1 MLKTENFKKVEI
13 ESQEQLRNWLRLNYS
28 QEEGIWLVTFK
39 KSEKKKYVSRD
50 EVLDELI
57 CFGWIDG
64 IRRKLDNTRTMQLIS
79 PRRVQHWA
87 KTYKDR
93 AGKLIKENKMHQS
106 GLDSI
111 KKGKESGLW
120 NFMDD
125 VDNLEIPDDLKT
137 ALNKLEGA
145 FDFFDNINNSS
156 KRFVLR
162 WIKLSKTE
170 KTRNIRIEKIAK
182 LSSIGEKLPGS

>member
-1 MLKTENFKKVEI
+1 MIKTEDFDKVEI
-13 ESQEQLRNWLRLNYS
+13 QSVKELRQWLHQNHGQEDAV
-28 QEEGIWLVTFK
+28 WLVTYK
-39 KSEKKKYVSRD
+39 KSEKDKYVSRE

-64 IRRKLDNTRTMQLIS
+64 IRRKLNNSKTMQLIS

-87 KTYKDR
+87 KSYKER
-93 AGKLIKENKMHQS
+93 ANRLIEENKMHQS

-111 KKGKESGLW
+111 RKGKESGLW

-125 VDNLEIPDDLKT
+125 VDNLIIPEDLKIELKK
-137 ALNKLEGA
+137 AKGA
-145 FDFFDNINNSS
+145 FDFFNNISDSS

-162 WIKLSKTE
+162 WIKLAKTQ
-170 KTRNIRIEKIAK
+170 KTRSNRIHKIAK
-182 LSSIGEKLPGS
+182 LSSNGEKLPGS

>member
-13 ESQEQLRNWLRLNYS
+13 ISQEQLRNWLINNYS
-28 QEEGIWLVTFK
+28 QKEGVWLVTFK
-39 KSEKKKYVSRD
+39 KSEKEKYVSRD

-79 PRRVQHWA
+79 PRRVQQWA

-93 AGKLIKENKMHQS
+93 AAKLIEENKMHQS

-111 KKGKESGLW
+111 KEGKESGLW

-125 VDNLEIPDDLKT
+125 VDNLIIPKDLDI

-145 FDFFDNINNSS
+145 FDFFNNINDSS

-162 WIKLSKTE
+162 WLKLAKTE
-170 KTRNIRIEKIAK
+170 KTRNSRIEKIAK

>member
-39 KSEKKKYVSRD
+39 KSEKEKYVSRD
-50 EVLDELI
+50 DVLDELI

-111 KKGKESGLW
+111 KKGKESRLW

-170 KTRNIRIEKIAK
+170 KTRNIRIAKIAK
-182 LSSIGEKLPGS
+182 LSSISEKLPGS

>member
-1 MLKTENFKKVEI
+1 MIKTENFEKVIIKSSKE
-13 ESQEQLRNWLRLNYS
+13 LRDWLNNNYT
-28 QEEGIWLVTFK
+28 QKDAIWLVTYK
-39 KSEKKKYVSRD
+39 KSDKDKYVSRE

-64 IRRKLDNTRTMQLIS
+64 IRRKLDSERTMQLIS
-79 PRRVQHWA
+79 PRRIQHWA
-87 KTYKDR
+87 KSYKER
-93 AGKLIKENKMHQS
+93 AKKLIAEGKMHQS

-111 KKGKESGLW
+111 RQGKESGLW

-125 VDNLEIPDDLKT
+125 VDNLIIPNDLKI

-145 FDFFDNINNSS
+145 YDFFDNINDSS

-162 WIKLSKTE
+162 WIKLAKTE
-170 KTRNIRIEKIAK
+170 KTRNDRIEKIAK
-182 LSSIGEKLPGS
+182 LSSKGEKLPGS